1 MRVIVDLSV
10 AIEDGMSVYTG
21 DPEVRIRE
29 WASIGREGYFMNAL
43 SMGEH
48 TGTHVD
54 APAHF
59 IEGGK
64 TVDELPLER
73 FTGPGKVVRVEGP
86 ITAEHVKG
94 AGALGGFIVLFLTN
108 GRGFLTEEGAREL
121 VRMNVRAVGI
131 DMPSIDRDGSAHRVL
146 LSSEIPIF
154 ENLTN
159 LELLLGKEFTF
170 MAFPLRIKGGSGS
183 PVRAVAVL

>member
-1 MRVIVDLSV
+1 MIVDLSV
-10 AIEDGMSVYTG
+10 AIEDGMSVYPG
-21 DPEVRIRE
+21 DPEVKIRE
-29 WASIGREGYFMNAL
+29 WASIGRDGYFMNTI

-59 IEGGK
+59 VEGGK

-86 ITAEHVKG
+86 ITAEHVRE
-94 AGALGGFIVLFLTN
+94 AGTLEGFIVLFLTN
-108 GRGFLTEEGAREL
+108 GRGFLTKEAAVEL

-131 DMPSIDRDGSAHRVL
+131 DTPSIDRDGSAHRVL
-146 LSSEIPIF
+146 LSNDIPIF

-159 LELLLGKEFTF
+159 LDALLGREFTF
-170 MAFPLRIKGGSGS
+170 IAFPLRIKGGSGS